1 MAKRSY
7 NQNCSLAYTLDVIG
21 ERWTLLLIRE
31 LLTGPKRFTDL
42 LNNLPG
48 IGTNLLSARLKDLE
62 EFGILVRMT
71 LPPPAASAV
80 YDLTEHGRDLQP
92 ALVELVRWGNKLA
105 RPPKGTEYSRPGWAI
120 LAMHAAFQPE
130 LATGLKETYEFR
142 IGDEVF
148 YARINDGTIDTGQ
161 GYAGKPD
168 LVIVTD
174 PQTFLKLASE
184 LPLEQAISSGAV
196 HVEGDLTA
204 VDRLSQ
210 VFELPTDCLRHPP
223 SSSD

>member
-48 IGTNLLSARLKDLE
+48 IGTNLLAARLKELE
-62 EFGILVRMT
+62 EVSVLERNT

-80 YDLTEHGRDLQP
+80 YELTDLGCELQP
-92 ALVELVRWGNKLA
+92 ALIELVRWGSKLPRA
-105 RPPKGTEYSRPGWAI
+105 PGETAYSRPGWAI

-130 LATGLKETYEFR
+130 AARGLKETYEFR

-161 GYAGKPD
+161 GHAGDPD

-174 PQTFLKLASE
+174 SQTFLDLAST
-184 LPLEQAISSGAV
+184 LPLVRAIADDRV
-196 HVEGDLTA
+196 RVEGDLAA
-204 VDRLSQ
+204 VDRLAQ
-210 VFELPTDCLRHPP
+210 VFDLP
-223 SSSD
+223 SG